1 MPKLQVYSC
10 ARMRDSGVNLIWRFY
25 RGDDRQWRW
34 QQLSVDR
41 GVISDSPSAHPD
53 YEHCLADARQQ
64 GYVYQVPQPGERTH
78 R

>member
-1 MPKLQVYSC
+1 
-10 ARMRDSGVNLIWRFY
+10 MRDVDVNLIWRFY
-25 RGDDRQWRW
+25 RGEDRQWRW

-41 GVISDSPSAHPD
+41 RVISDSPSAHPD

-64 GYVYQVPQPGERTH
+64 GYVHQVSQLGQRTH